1 MDARIKAEQY
11 GALARDGVALG
22 LQRLAY
28 IAATMAAHYAR
39 RVQ

>member
-1 MDARIKAEQY
+1 MDARSKAEGY

-22 LQRLAY
+22 LERLAY

-39 RVQ
+39 RAK